1 VIWVN
6 TWGISGS
13 FFLLIYAGLL
23 IATWAWVLAAR
34 QRAGGTAGTSAAIG
48 EGPLE
53 LGPYEV
59 AMLNGGGRLA
69 LAAAVCQLKENGSLT
84 LNEDGKSLVVSE
96 PLPANADPVEGW
108 LYDCVKNSAAAA
120 APQVLDEASAEGV
133 LGPIRDRL
141 RGLGLMPTDRQVVSM
156 RWQVLWFAP
165 LLILGAA
172 RVIAGTAN
180 HHPVFFLVVL
190 MLVSLGIAIS
200 LARQPPDRVLSTSTA
215 ARLFFLPRTTGAGMS
230 LLKSLRT
237 QVPGGEDSSVP
248 GSGRLAGQVAL
259 TGIGALVLADVAL
272 ASMLGP
278 VAGSGW
284 SGSGFGGGGTSCG
297 GGGGGCGGGGGGCGG

>member
-1 VIWVN
+1 MN

-48 EGPLE
+48 EGSLE
-53 LGPYEV
+53 LRPYEV
-59 AMLNGGGRLA
+59 AMLNGGGRLV

-84 LNEDGKSLVVSE
+84 LNADGKSLGVSG
-96 PLPANADPVEGW
+96 PLPANADPVEEW

-120 APQVLDEASAEGV
+120 PPQVLDEVSAEGV

-180 HHPVFFLVVL
+180 HHPVLFLVVF
-190 MLVSLGIAIS
+190 MLVSLGIAVN
-200 LARQPPDRVLSTSTA
+200 LARQPPGRVLSTSTA
-215 ARLFFLPRTTGAGMS
+215 ARLFFLPRTTGAGIR

-237 QVPGGEDSSVP
+237 QVSDGEDSLVP
-248 GSGRLAGQVAL
+248 GSGRLAGEVAL
-259 TGIGALVLADVAL
+259 TGIGALVLADAAL

-284 SGSGFGGGGTSCG
+284 SGGSGFGGGTGASCG
-297 GGGGGCGGGGGGCGG
+297 GGGGDGGGGGCGG

>member
-1 VIWVN
+1 
-6 TWGISGS
+6 
-13 FFLLIYAGLL
+13 
-23 IATWAWVLAAR
+23 
-34 QRAGGTAGTSAAIG
+34 
-48 EGPLE
+48 
-53 LGPYEV
+53 
-59 AMLNGGGRLA
+59 
-69 LAAAVCQLKENGSLT
+69 
-84 LNEDGKSLVVSE
+84 
-96 PLPANADPVEGW
+96 
-108 LYDCVKNSAAAA
+108 
-120 APQVLDEASAEGV
+120 
-133 LGPIRDRL
+133 
-141 RGLGLMPTDRQVVSM
+141 MPTDRQVVSM

-190 MLVSLGIAIS
+190 MLVSLGIVVS

-215 ARLFFLPRTTGAGMS
+215 ARLFFLPRTTGAGTR

-248 GSGRLAGQVAL
+248 GSGLLAGQVAL

-297 GGGGGCGGGGGGCGG
+297 GGGGGGGGCGG

>member
-1 VIWVN
+1 MIWVN

-13 FFLLIYAGLL
+13 LFLLIYAGLL
-23 IATWAWVLAAR
+23 VATWAWVLAAR
-34 QRAGGTAGTSAAIG
+34 RRAGGMAGTSAAV
-48 EGPLE
+48 GPGLPE

-69 LAAAVCQLKENGSLT
+69 LAAAVCRLKEDGSLT
-84 LNEDGKSLVVSE
+84 LNADGRSLGVSG
-96 PLPANADPVEGW
+96 PLPANASAVEEW
-108 LYDCVKNSAAAA
+108 LCDCVKNSTAAAA
-120 APQVLDEASAEGV
+120 EVLDEASAERV

-141 RGLGLMPTDRQVVSM
+141 RGFGLMPTDRQVASM
-156 RWQVLWFAP
+156 RWRVLWFAP

-190 MLVSLGIAIS
+190 MLVSLGLAIS
-200 LARQPPDRVLSTSTA
+200 LACQPPGRVLSTSTA
-215 ARLFFLPRTTGAGMS
+215 AGLFFLPRTTGAGTS
-230 LLKSLRT
+230 VLKSLRT
-237 QVPGGEDSSVP
+237 QFSGGEDSSVL
-248 GSGRLAGQVAL
+248 GSGRLAGEVAL
-259 TGIGALVLADVAL
+259 MGIGALVLSDAAL

-284 SGSGFGGGGTSCG
+284 SGGSGFGGGASCG
-297 GGGGGCGGGGGGCGG
+297 SGGCGGGGGCGG

>member
-1 VIWVN
+1 
-6 TWGISGS
+6 
-13 FFLLIYAGLL
+13 
-23 IATWAWVLAAR
+23 
-34 QRAGGTAGTSAAIG
+34 
-48 EGPLE
+48 
-53 LGPYEV
+53 
-59 AMLNGGGRLA
+59 MLNGGGRLA

-84 LNEDGKSLVVSE
+84 LNEDGKSLSVSE
-96 PLPANADPVEGW
+96 PLPANADPVEEW

-120 APQVLDEASAEGV
+120 APQVLDEVSAEGV

-190 MLVSLGIAIS
+190 MLVSLGIAVS

-215 ARLFFLPRTTGAGMS
+215 ARLFFLPRTTGAGIACS
-230 LLKSLRT
+230 RACAHRSRVART
-237 QVPGGEDSSVP
+237 HPCP
-248 GSGRLAGQVAL
+248 ALAGW
-259 TGIGALVLADVAL
+259 
-272 ASMLGP
+272 P
-278 VAGSGW
+278 VRSP
-284 SGSGFGGGGTSCG
+284 
-297 GGGGGCGGGGGGCGG
+297 

>member
-1 VIWVN
+1 MN

-34 QRAGGTAGTSAAIG
+34 QRAGGMAGTSAAV
-48 EGPLE
+48 GPGLPE

-69 LAAAVCQLKENGSLT
+69 LAAAVCRLKEDGSLT
-84 LNEDGKSLVVSE
+84 LNADGRSLGVSG
-96 PLPANADPVEGW
+96 PLPANASAVEEW
-108 LYDCVKNSAAAA
+108 LCDCVKNSTAA
-120 APQVLDEASAEGV
+120 APEVLDEASAERV

-141 RGLGLMPTDRQVVSM
+141 RGLGLMPTDRQVASM
-156 RWQVLWFAP
+156 RWRVLWFAP

-190 MLVSLGIAIS
+190 MLVSLGLAIS
-200 LARQPPDRVLSTSTA
+200 LACQPPGRVLSTSTA
-215 ARLFFLPRTTGAGMS
+215 AGLIFLPRTTGAGTS
-230 LLKSLRT
+230 VLKSLRT
-237 QVPGGEDSSVP
+237 QFSYGEHSSVL
-248 GSGRLAGQVAL
+248 GSGRLAGEVAL
-259 TGIGALVLADVAL
+259 MGIGALVISDAPL

-284 SGSGFGGGGTSCG
+284 SGGSWFGGGASCG
-297 GGGGGCGGGGGGCGG
+297 SGGGGCGGGGGGCGG